1 MRSPTATVPDDRA
14 TVSCTLTFDRAATW
28 SFVQIAAARAG
39 VSVRRYLHDLVR
51 RAALPTDLNP
61 IGVPTVAKKPK
72 SPNAK
77 HAGRPEVRVSPASP
91 NRPEN
96 IIQPLITS
104 PNPDNPNGGAQYKG
118 KVLTNTPTGNSFGK
132 KPEGCPS

>member
-1 MRSPTATVPDDRA
+1 MRSPTATVPDDRV
-14 TVSCTLTFDRAATW
+14 TVSCTLTFDRATW
-28 SFVQIAAARAG
+28 SYVLVAAARADVG
-39 VSVRRYLHDLVR
+39 VRQFLHDLVR

-61 IGVPTVAKKPK
+61 IGVPTVARTPK
-72 SPNAK
+72 SPNKK

-104 PNPDNPNGGAQYKG
+104 PNPDNPNGGAQYQG
-118 KVLTNTPTGNSFGK
+118 TVIGNTPSGNGFGK
-132 KPEGCPS
+132 TPEGRP